1 MSEFTYWLV
10 LRTFWAERVKKTLVS
25 WWQWQKFCW
34 CNASEILN
42 NLQILKWNNH
52 HLSLKISDN
61 WTYHYFRLL
70 SLIWSTDYCFLV
82 KPEFTDQSRAGP
94 RLISGQICH
103 FLLYSIGIGHC
114 FHHNC
119 GILSWSRST
128 QIVGQ
133 LVFVRQNYT
142 AGKKQPSL
150 AITVVRSS
158 LCCDK
163 FRTFSFQRHFYDR
176 TFVQV
181 WRNWKWLVEKL
192 CSQHQACYIFLSR
205 LLAYNCGTC
214 CRIGELSIWSRHG
227 CLPTLNTK
235 TIKVEIL
242 PYFHWY
248 VTKWLFWI
256 IMYSLNS
263 CWCSKKG
270 YSMKMVLLA
279 VLTTLEATSKQVQE
293 CSVLTLH
300 EMFQQMLSIM
310 FSWERQ
316 V

>member
-10 LRTFWAERVKKTLVS
+10 LRTFWAEQVKKNLVS

-34 CNASEILN
+34 CKASEILN

-52 HLSLKISDN
+52 HLSLKISDI
-61 WTYHYFRLL
+61 WTYYSFIKLL
-70 SLIWSTDYCFLV
+70 RLIWSTDIYFFLV
-82 KPEFTDQSRAGP
+82 KPEFTDHSRAGP
-94 RLISGQICH
+94 RLISGEICH
-103 FLLYSIGIGHC
+103 FLLHSIEIGHC

-181 WRNWKWLVEKL
+181 
-192 CSQHQACYIFLSR
+192 
-205 LLAYNCGTC
+205 
-214 CRIGELSIWSRHG
+214 
-227 CLPTLNTK
+227 
-235 TIKVEIL
+235 
-242 PYFHWY
+242 
-248 VTKWLFWI
+248 
-256 IMYSLNS
+256 
-263 CWCSKKG
+263 
-270 YSMKMVLLA
+270 
-279 VLTTLEATSKQVQE
+279 
-293 CSVLTLH
+293 
-300 EMFQQMLSIM
+300 
-310 FSWERQ
+310 
-316 V
+316 